1 VQRGVALAFLGAS
14 GAYLALSF
22 AFPFG
27 TLARPGAGFFPVG
40 VGVFLCLAALGVL
53 VAGFRVLPAAAE
65 PLEPDARMRV
75 AATGAALAG
84 FCLLLPWLGYPVS
97 AFLFVAAVLRRLGS
111 GRWVPV
117 LITAALSAAISYYV
131 FAVLLS
137 VPLPGGVWT
146 D

>member
-1 VQRGVALAFLGAS
+1 MQRGVALAFLAAS
-14 GAYLALSF
+14 VAYLALAF
-22 AFPFG
+22 VFPFG

-40 VGVFLCLAALGVL
+40 VGVFLCVAALGVM
-53 VAGFRVLPAAAE
+53 VAGFRVLPAVTEPLAAE
-65 PLEPDARMRV
+65 ARMRV

-84 FCLLLPWLGYPVS
+84 FCLLLPWLGYPVC
-97 AFLFVAAVLRRLGS
+97 AFLFVAAVLRRLGG

-117 LITAALSAAISYYV
+117 VITAAISAAISHYV

-137 VPLPGGVWT
+137 VPLPGGVWL

>member
-1 VQRGVALAFLGAS
+1 MQRGVALAFLAAS
-14 GAYLALSF
+14 VAYLALSLG
-22 AFPFG
+22 FPFG

-40 VGVFLCLAALGVL
+40 VGVFLCIAALGVV
-53 VAGFRVLPAAAE
+53 VAGLRVLPAATG
-65 PLEPDARMRV
+65 PLAPEARMRV

-84 FCLLLPWLGYPVS
+84 FCLLLPWLGYPVC

-111 GRWVPV
+111 GRWLPV

-131 FAVLLS
+131 FSVLLS
-137 VPLPGGVWT
+137 VPLPGGLWS